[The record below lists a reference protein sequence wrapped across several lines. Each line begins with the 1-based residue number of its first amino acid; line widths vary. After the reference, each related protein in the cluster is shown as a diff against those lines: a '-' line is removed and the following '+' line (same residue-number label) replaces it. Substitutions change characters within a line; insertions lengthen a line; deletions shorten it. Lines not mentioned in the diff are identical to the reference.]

1 MKICF
6 ALLVDNKLHNYARK
20 IAFDIDK
27 KHNTGFIAAKLPQ
40 HVTLGEVI
48 DIDNLDEA
56 EKYFD
61 ILAKSIN
68 PFEIDVTKIDLKVFG
83 DDNDGF
89 GVLWM
94 EVKESNLLRALHNRI
109 YKEISAFPWRADR
122 TSGDGIY
129 YFHSTIALGQ
139 QPAKIYKEAYNNIEN
154 KELSYTF
161 QVKEISLFCSPDDE
175 NKMGTYITY
184 KTLPLGEKP

>member
-6 ALLVDNKLHNYARK
+6 ALLVDNKLHNYGRK
-20 IAFDIDK
+20 IAFHINK
-27 KHNTGFIAAKLPQ
+27 NYNTGFIAAKLPQ

-48 DIDNLDEA
+48 EIDNLNEA

-61 ILAKSIN
+61 ILAESIN
-68 PFEIDVTKIDLKVFG
+68 PFEIDVTKIDLKIFG
-83 DDNDGF
+83 DENDGF

-94 EVKESNLLRALHNRI
+94 EVKDSDMLRSLHNKI
-109 YKEISAFPWRADR
+109 YRDIASYPWKADK

-129 YFHSTIALGQ
+129 HFHSTIALGK
-139 QPAKIYKEAYNNIEN
+139 QPARVYKEIYNNIEN
-154 KELSYTF
+154 KELNYRF
-161 QVKEISLFCSPDDE
+161 KAKEIALFCSPDDE

>member
-6 ALLVDNKLHNYARK
+6 ALLVDYKLHNFARK
-20 IAFDIDK
+20 IAFDINNKYD
-27 KHNTGFIAAKLPQ
+27 TGFIAAKLPQ

-48 DIDNLDEA
+48 EIDNLSEA

-61 ILAKSIN
+61 LLAESID
-68 PFEIDVTKIDLKVFG
+68 PFEIKFPKIDLKVFG
-83 DDNDGF
+83 DANDGF

-94 EVKESNLLRALHNRI
+94 EVKENTTLRNLNKRI
-109 YKEISAFPWRADR
+109 YKEVIAYPWKVDE

-139 QPAKIYKEAYNNIEN
+139 QPARVYKEFFNSIDK
-154 KELSYTF
+154 KELNYTS
-161 QVKEISLFCSPDDE
+161 QVTEIALFCSPDSE
-175 NKMGTYITY
+175 NKMGSYITY
-184 KTLPLGEKP
+184 KILPLGKK